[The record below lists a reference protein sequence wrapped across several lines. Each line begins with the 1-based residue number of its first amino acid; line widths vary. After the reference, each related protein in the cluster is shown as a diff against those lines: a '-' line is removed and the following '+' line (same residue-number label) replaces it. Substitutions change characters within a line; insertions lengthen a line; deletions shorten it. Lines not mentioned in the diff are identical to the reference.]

1 MQLASCVEYMSV
13 FNQIID
19 ETVDPRLQTVT
30 TRDADERQLSTF
42 RAIKKKIPELISDEN
57 HCLQT
62 HIIDLQYFVSICYGW
77 WNFFDIMLYDEL
89 LKL

>member
-1 MQLASCVEYMSV
+1 MSV

-19 ETVDPRLQTVT
+19 DTVDPRLQTVS

-42 RAIKKKIPELISDEN
+42 KAIQRKIPGLVADEN

-62 HIIDLQYFVSICYGW
+62 HIIDLQYFVSIETFI
-77 WNFFDIMLYDEL
+77 NDIYVMVEVSNLDNKYIL
-89 LKL
+89 AITS